1 MTQKYPEARSVR
13 TAIVTGSFNPFTVGH
28 ASIVERALKMF
39 DRVVIAMGVNIEKT
53 GAAEAEALL
62 QPIRAL
68 YAGDSRVEVTHYS
81 GLTATVAAETGAC
94 CIVKG
99 VRNAADFEYERTMAE
114 VNRRLCGIETL
125 LMPAL
130 PEYQCVSSS
139 MVRELRHFGADVSA
153 FLPKPGVRTE
163 ADSNE

>member
-1 MTQKYPEARSVR
+1 MR
-13 TAIVTGSFNPFTVGH
+13 TALVTGSFNPFTVGH

-53 GAAEAEALL
+53 GAEAEEIL

-81 GLTATVAAETGAC
+81 GLTATVVAETGVC

-99 VRNAADFEYERTMAE
+99 VRNAADLEYERTMAE

-125 LMPAL
+125 LMPSL

-139 MVRELRHFGADVSA
+139 MVRELRHFGADVSG
-153 FLPKPGVRTE
+153 FLPKPGALAV
-163 ADSNE
+163 ADKNE

>member
-1 MTQKYPEARSVR
+1 MR
-13 TAIVTGSFNPFTVGH
+13 TALVTGSFNPFTVGH
-28 ASIVERALKMF
+28 ASIVERVLKMF
-39 DRVVIAMGVNIEKT
+39 DRVVIALGVNIEKM

-68 YAGDSRVEVTHYS
+68 YAGDSRVEVISYS
-81 GLTATVAAETGAC
+81 GLTATVVTETGAC

-114 VNRRLCGIETL
+114 VNRRLCGVETL

-139 MVRELRHFGADVSA
+139 MVRELRHFGADVSD
-153 FLPKPGVRTE
+153 FLPKPGALAV
-163 ADSNE
+163 ADKNE